1 MNKKL
6 LSASLMIA
14 LFAGSVQADAF
25 YIGAGLGSSKIKI
38 EDQSGDKDTAY
49 TLSTGLSIPLPFI
62 PVRGEVELSQFKS
75 DDVKSQAVAANAYV
89 GLPLLPIVKPYV
101 GFGLADMRLKSGSDK
116 TDWKVV
122 PQYMVGLDVDLP
134 LIPVAGG
141 IEYRYVDTSFEEDG
155 DKFDTKIQTVLVK
168 GRIKF

>member
-1 MNKKL
+1 
-6 LSASLMIA
+6 
-14 LFAGSVQADAF
+14 
-25 YIGAGLGSSKIKI
+25 
-38 EDQSGDKDTAY
+38 
-49 TLSTGLSIPLPFI
+49 
-62 PVRGEVELSQFKS
+62 
-75 DDVKSQAVAANAYV
+75 
-89 GLPLLPIVKPYV
+89 
-101 GFGLADMRLKSGSDK
+101 MRLKSGSDK

-141 IEYRYVDTSFEEDG
+141 IEYRYIDTSFEEDG